1 MSGGGDAKRNKRLAI
16 IGVSTFLL
24 VAMVVAVTVNV
35 GFNNKKEPGEETSKE
50 SHVSQSVKAVKTLCA
65 PTDYKKECEDSLIAH
80 AGNITEPK
88 ELIKIAF
95 NITIA
100 KISEGLKKT
109 HLLQEAEKDERT
121 KQALDTCKQVMQLSI
136 DEFQRSLE
144 RFSNFDLNS
153 LDRVLTSLKVWLSG
167 AITYQETCLDA
178 FENTTTDAGKKMK
191 EVLQTSMHMS
201 SNGLSIINQLS
212 KTFEE
217 MKQPAG
223 RRLLKESLPEWVD
236 DRAGVRKL
244 LNKMTGRKLQAHV
257 VVAKDG
263 SGNFTTITE
272 ALKHVPKKNLKPFVI
287 YIKEG
292 VYKEYVEVT
301 KTMTHVVFI
310 GDGGRKTR
318 ITGNKNFIDGVGTFK
333 TASVAIT
340 GDFFVGIGIGF
351 ENSAGPEKHQAVA
364 LRVQSDR
371 SIFYKCRMDGYQDTL
386 YAHTM
391 RQFYRD
397 CIISGTIDFVFG
409 DSIAVLQNCTFVVR
423 KPLENQQCIVT
434 AQGRKEKNQPTGLI
448 IQGGSIV
455 ADPKYYPV
463 RLKNKAYL
471 ARPWK
476 DFSRTIF
483 LDTYIGDM
491 ITPEGYMPWQTPAGI
506 TGTDT
511 CYYGEYNNRGPGSDV
526 KQRVKWQGVK
536 TITSEGAASFVP
548 IRFFH
553 GDDWIRVTRVPYSPG
568 ATKTPPSRPTH

>member
-1 MSGGGDAKRNKRLAI
+1 MSGGGESKRNKRIAI

-24 VAMVVAVTVNV
+24 VAMVVAVTVSV
-35 GFNNKKEPGEETSKE
+35 GFNNKKEPGEEASKE
-50 SHVSQSVKAVKTLCA
+50 SRVSSSVKAVKTLCA

-100 KISEGLKKT
+100 KIGEGLKKT

-178 FENTTTDAGKKMK
+178 FENTTTDAGHKMQ
-191 EVLQTSMHMS
+191 EVLQASMHMS

-217 MKQPAG
+217 MKRPAG
-223 RRLLKESLPEWVD
+223 RRLLKESVDGEEDVLGHGDFELPEWVD

-333 TASVAIT
+333 TAT
-340 GDFFVGIGIGF
+340 VGRYLSCLSYVYG
-351 ENSAGPEKHQAVA
+351 SSKYTT
-364 LRVQSDR
+364 L
-371 SIFYKCRMDGYQDTL
+371 CRD
-386 YAHTM
+386 
-391 RQFYRD
+391 
-397 CIISGTIDFVFG
+397 I
-409 DSIAVLQNCTFVVR
+409 
-423 KPLENQQCIVT
+423 
-434 AQGRKEKNQPTGLI
+434 
-448 IQGGSIV
+448 
-455 ADPKYYPV
+455 
-463 RLKNKAYL
+463 
-471 ARPWK
+471 
-476 DFSRTIF
+476 
-483 LDTYIGDM
+483 
-491 ITPEGYMPWQTPAGI
+491 
-506 TGTDT
+506 
-511 CYYGEYNNRGPGSDV
+511 
-526 KQRVKWQGVK
+526 
-536 TITSEGAASFVP
+536 
-548 IRFFH
+548 
-553 GDDWIRVTRVPYSPG
+553 
-568 ATKTPPSRPTH
+568 